1 MYAFELP
8 LFRKIDDNE
17 KLVTNFSFDSFPC
30 LDYYDSV
37 GGYSPYS
44 VPPSPIV
51 VDEETIAD
59 PIQPIAFVPAMGF
72 NIYEY
77 GTYMGKCTACKI
89 MNCYQKSSTKR
100 IIRLFFFPFLG
111 QQNEGLNFYNH
122 YVNQP
127 NSTQEIQEIDMES
140 TGENDEPDLNAL
152 VRYLIATARRNGLE
166 VISRFI
172 RMLEAAIEA
181 M

>member
-1 MYAFELP
+1 MHCLQNNELLP
-8 LFRKIDDNE
+8 EIFHQ
-17 KLVTNFSFDSFPC
+17 TNYS
-30 LDYYDSV
+30 SV
-37 GGYSPYS
+37 
-44 VPPSPIV
+44 
-51 VDEETIAD
+51 
-59 PIQPIAFVPAMGF
+59 
-72 NIYEY
+72 
-77 GTYMGKCTACKI
+77 
-89 MNCYQKSSTKR
+89 
-100 IIRLFFFPFLG
+100 FFFPFLG